1 MDKSNANGQDWGALT
16 TLPLTSPGAGT
27 TNRNQLF
34 IFMWLSKFSW
44 KIWGE
49 NEAIIEKHG
58 KDTVYRTDNEQIQF
72 CIGWWNADMD
82 IGYE

>member
-1 MDKSNANGQDWGALT
+1 MARAEEHW
-16 TLPLTSPGAGT
+16 PLSPWHLREPGPQT
-27 TNRNQLF
+27 EINY
-34 IFMWLSKFSW
+34 LSLCDYQSFPW

-58 KDTVYRTDNEQIQF
+58 EDTVYRTDNEQIQF

>member
-1 MDKSNANGQDWGALT
+1 MDTSNANGQDWGALT
-16 TLPLTSPGAGT
+16 TLPLTSPGPQT
-27 TNRNQLF
+27 EINY
-34 IFMWLSKFSW
+34 LSLCDYQSFPW